1 MAERQPTHPAAN
13 WTTCPECSAP
23 TGNGPHTCKPRAS
36 IGLAIGAAVIITSI
50 TGIAFWLSY
59 YHLHDVAAGHGLAVD
74 PARAWAWPA
83 VLDLFYLAG
92 ELLILRASFLR
103 TVDYWA
109 IALTAL
115 GAVGSIGLNVAGVGT
130 DAAVLDYVVAAVPPI
145 AALLAFGALMGQVH
159 RSFVRIPAAVIPP
172 MPVAPPVIARV
183 TVEPTPVSAPPVVEQ
198 PAGIPGGF
206 QAPELPA
213 GYAPADEPLTA
224 ALAPELTPARAPY
237 DDPRVEAIR
246 KLYDTGLRPTSMEMA
261 KAVEDAGYPRPAPS
275 SVRTLRQIIEAV
287 EPHLAPVPFP
297 RRTG

>member
-13 WTTCPECSAP
+13 WTTCPECGAP

-36 IGLAIGAAVIITSI
+36 IGLAIGAAVIITGI

-92 ELLILRASFLR
+92 ELLILRASWLR

-130 DAAVLDYVVAAVPPI
+130 NAAVLDYVVAAVPPI

-159 RSFVRIPAAVIPP
+159 RSFVRTPAAVPP
-172 MPVAPPVIARV
+172 MPAAPPVITRV
-183 TVEPTPVSAPPVVEQ
+183 TEQPTPVSAPPM
-198 PAGIPGGF
+198 

-213 GYAPADEPLTA
+213 GYAPADEPLTPDA
-224 ALAPELTPARAPY
+224 EPEPTPVRAPY
-237 DDPRVEAIR
+237 DDLRVEGIR